1 MTSLLIPRRS
11 RRSAFPALRGV
22 RSFEDLFDNFW
33 CGFETK
39 APAWPVGKTAHA
51 FTPRVN
57 VRETDEEIVV
67 SAELPGLEEKDFDI
81 SLEEDVL
88 TIKGEKRS
96 EHEEKREG
104 FHHVETMSGSFER
117 RMRLSCEVDADEVK
131 ATYKNGVVTVVL
143 PKRPEERPEVRTVP
157 VTSG

>member
-1 MTSLLIPRRS
+1 MMSLMIPRRS
-11 RRSAFPALRGV
+11 RRGAFPALRGL
-22 RSFEDLFDNFW
+22 RSFEDLFDNLW
-33 CGFETK
+33 CGFDMTS
-39 APAWPVGKTAHA
+39 PAWPVGKTAYA

-67 SAELPGLEEKDFDI
+67 SAELPGLEGKDFDI

-88 TIKGEKRS
+88 VLKGEKRS

-104 FHHVETMSGSFER
+104 FHQVESVSGSFER
-117 RMRLSCEVDADEVK
+117 RLRLPCEVDADEVK

-143 PKRPEERPEVRTVP
+143 PKRPEDRPEVRTVP

>member
-1 MTSLLIPRRS
+1 MTSLLIPRRV
-11 RRSAFPALRGV
+11 RRGAFPALRGV
-22 RSFEDLFDNFW
+22 RSFDELFDNFW
-33 CGFETK
+33 CGFEAT
-39 APAWPVGKTAHA
+39 APAWPIGKTAHA

-67 SAELPGLEEKDFDI
+67 SAELPGLEEKDFDV
-81 SLEEDVL
+81 SLEDDVL
-88 TIKGEKRS
+88 TVKGEKRS

-104 FHHVETMSGSFER
+104 FQHLESVSGSFER
-117 RMRLSCEVDADEVK
+117 RLRLPCDVDADSVK

-143 PKRPEERPEVRTVP
+143 PKRAEERPEVHTVP

>member
-1 MTSLLIPRRS
+1 MTSLLIPRRL
-11 RRSAFPALRGV
+11 RRGAFPALRGV
-22 RSFEDLFDNFW
+22 GSFDELFDNFW
-33 CGFETK
+33 CGFE
-39 APAWPVGKTAHA
+39 AADPAWPVGKTAHA

-81 SLEEDVL
+81 SLEDDVL
-88 TIKGEKRS
+88 TVKGEKRS

-104 FHHVETMSGSFER
+104 FQHLESVSGSFER
-117 RMRLSCEVDADEVK
+117 RLRLPCDVDADSVK

-143 PKRPEERPEVRTVP
+143 PKRAEERPEVRTVP
-157 VTSG
+157 VTNG